1 MRRQH
6 VFLVCA
12 ICSTSDALLISAG
25 VFGFGNLTEVWPF
38 LGKLILYLGI
48 IFLTLY
54 GFFSFKSALQGVNI
68 SKKNST
74 DIHGAWHASGYAL
87 ALTFLNPHV
96 YLDTVF
102 LIGAVATQFE
112 TGRFYFGL
120 GAITSSFVFFFC
132 LGYGARL
139 VSRFFEAP
147 YVWRYI
153 DFFVGV
159 VMWTLAIKL
168 LIGS

>member
-1 MRRQH
+1 M
-6 VFLVCA
+6 VCA
-12 ICSTSDALLISAG
+12 ICSISDALLISVG
-25 VFGFGNLTEVWPF
+25 VFGFGNLTGLWPF
-38 LGKLILYLGI
+38 LGKLTLYLGI

-54 GFFSFKSALQGVNI
+54 GFFSFKSALLGVNM
-68 SKKNST
+68 SKNNPA
-74 DIHGAWHASGYAL
+74 DIRGVWHVAGYAL

-112 TGRFYFGL
+112 VGRFYFGL
-120 GAITSSFVFFFC
+120 GAVTSSFVFFFG

-139 VSRFFEAP
+139 VSRWFEVP
-147 YVWRYI
+147 FVWRCI
-153 DFFVGV
+153 DFFVGI

-168 LIGS
+168 LLIP